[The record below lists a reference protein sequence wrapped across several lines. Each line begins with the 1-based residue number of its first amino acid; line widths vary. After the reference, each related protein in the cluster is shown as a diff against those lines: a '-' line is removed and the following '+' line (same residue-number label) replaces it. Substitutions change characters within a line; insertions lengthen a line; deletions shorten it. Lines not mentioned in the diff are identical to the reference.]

1 MVLKMLVEEFQ
12 DGCLLHCHFLI
23 CELDDFSYSES
34 PCCLTPP
41 IKLLFETIYGLKDV
55 V

>member
-1 MVLKMLVEEFQ
+1 MVLKKLVEELQ

-23 CELDDFSYSES
+23 CEFDDFSYSES
-34 PCCLTPP
+34 PYCLTHP
-41 IKLLFETIYGLKDV
+41 IKFLFETIYGLKDV

>member
-12 DGCLLHCHFLI
+12 DGCLLQCHFLT

-34 PCCLTPP
+34 PYCLTHP
-41 IKLLFETIYGLKDV
+41 IKCLFETIYELKDV